1 METTTHHGEQAMTT
15 QSIDIR
21 PLFTSR
27 LTADFISIDAAIRA
41 YELASIIDA
50 AMDELDLTLA
60 IDAAFKAVTHA

>member
-1 METTTHHGEQAMTT
+1 MGTTTHHGEQAMTT

-41 YELASIIDA
+41 YELASIIDE
-50 AMDELDLTLA
+50 AMNEIDLANELELA
-60 IDAAFKAVTHA
+60 FAEVTHA